1 MRLFR
6 SFRLS
11 TSGPSPFL
19 PVMLL
24 LPQNHCTSIK
34 PPSSPFPSSFPSSSF
49 SHHTFFHQLLFHL
62 YTHCSTTFIQYYSS
76 LFNMQYPTPVPVFV
90 QTSHPPPPTFLARPR
105 PKFCILR
112 PGGFWTPLIPLD
124 ELPSWLEICNWAP
137 DMYMG
142 MYPASMTF
150 MPREG
155 EYDVVCH
162 HCSHGVDSLHQS
174 VSERE
179 ASSVTASNAASSK
192 DCHEQHASPNA
203 QHHDTVSL
211 PAVLHRDSPNHFLEQ
226 PPFSAILQTPFV
238 GMCVVDVNSQYPD
251 IAPDQAGPKR
261 RMSLENS
268 IPPQV
273 FGAVGVGSPPLSVAN
288 SANARRPDTPYPHA
302 HGPGSFAK
310 PQRVASLQNESVA
323 SMKSGSVASTRSLT
337 VAAIEQMKRM
347 RRRRLSRGSSLHA
360 SISVPE
366 AKSLSQVSDSK
377 ISKVSKVS
385 KNSKISKLSRI
396 SRVSGVSKISS
407 IRVISKH
414 SPKVVLRRR
423 RAEERKARKSAQAV
437 TSMEK
442 PEQVN
447 SATKRRDRRERMMQR
462 RRQSDRGK
470 QPYANMMRIPNWS
483 PGMCKH

>member
-1 MRLFR
+1 
-6 SFRLS
+6 
-11 TSGPSPFL
+11 
-19 PVMLL
+19 
-24 LPQNHCTSIK
+24 
-34 PPSSPFPSSFPSSSF
+34 
-49 SHHTFFHQLLFHL
+49 
-62 YTHCSTTFIQYYSS
+62 
-76 LFNMQYPTPVPVFV
+76 MQYTTPVPVFV
-90 QTSHPPPPTFLARPR
+90 QTPHQPPPTFLPRPR
-105 PKFCILR
+105 PRFCILR

-150 MPREG
+150 IPREG

-179 ASSVTASNAASSK
+179 ASSVAASNAASAK
-192 DCHEQHASPNA
+192 DGPEHNTSPNA
-203 QHHDTVSL
+203 QHNDTVSL
-211 PAVLHRDSPNHFLEQ
+211 PTVLHHGSQNHFLEQ
-226 PPFSAILQTPFV
+226 PPFSAMLQTPFV

-251 IAPDQAGPKR
+251 IAPYQAGPKR

-268 IPPQV
+268 TPPHV

-288 SANARRPDTPYPHA
+288 SGNTRRTESPYPHA
-302 HGPGSFAK
+302 HGAGSFAK

-323 SMKSGSVASTRSLT
+323 SMQSGSVASTRSLT
-337 VAAIEQMKRM
+337 VAAIEQLKRM
-347 RRRRLSRGSSLHA
+347 RRRRLPRGSSLHA
-360 SISVPE
+360 SIGVAE
-366 AKSLSQVSDSK
+366 AKSLSQVSGSK
-377 ISKVSKVS
+377 ISKA
-385 KNSKISKLSRI
+385 SKISKTSKTSKVSR
-396 SRVSGVSKISS
+396 VSKISS

-414 SPKVVLRRR
+414 RRKVVLRRR
-423 RAEERKARKSAQAV
+423 RAEEKTANKSAQLEI
-437 TSMEK
+437 SMEEALKLK
-442 PEQVN
+442 PEQPN

-470 QPYANMMRIPNWS
+470 QPYRKMMRIPNWS